1 MKLTR
6 QETNFLWE
14 ILNSF
19 DFVAAD
25 LYGIDQQE
33 LMNKLAEGENWLG
46 SAISEGEAVL
56 DELRDIYGEGLED
69 TDIWKQYKG
78 TTEGET
84 V

>member
-6 QETNFLWE
+6 EETNFLWE
-14 ILNSF
+14 ILNNH

-25 LYGIDQQE
+25 IWGIDQQE
-33 LMNKLAEGENWLG
+33 LMNKLGDGDNWLG

-56 DELRDIYGEGLED
+56 DELRDIYGEGLEQ

-78 TTEGET
+78 RTEGAI
-84 V
+84 